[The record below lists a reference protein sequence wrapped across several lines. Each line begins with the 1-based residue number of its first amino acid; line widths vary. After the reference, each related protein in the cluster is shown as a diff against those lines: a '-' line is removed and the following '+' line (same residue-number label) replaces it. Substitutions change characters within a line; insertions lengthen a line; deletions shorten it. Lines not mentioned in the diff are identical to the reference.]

1 MTDLKNIILD
11 AYWTFLSRL
20 FLKIARLLG
29 RWNIKMHKWSVIFI
43 DKVRIK

>member
-11 AYWTFLSRL
+11 AYWTFLSHL
-20 FLKIARLLG
+20 FLKTARLLG
-29 RWNIKMHKWSVIFI
+29 KWNLKLHKWSVICI